1 MDEKTE
7 KVPAKDAPPAKI
19 QVPLKVQLAPRDQAP
34 PREPLPP
41 TDQAPPDEWKI
52 GQDRDA
58 NDDPL
63 LDCLIQLTKLHG
75 HPAARTGLVSGL
87 PLVMN
92 RLTVELFSR
101 AADRADLSSRVLK
114 KPLDQI
120 SPLQLPA
127 ILLLQGRQA
136 CVLVKIQG
144 LDEKFRIL
152 QPETGM
158 GEKVITK
165 AELEKI
171 YTGYAIFA
179 RPKYRLERKSLD
191 ELSPGKE
198 KDWFWGTFFKSWRI
212 YRDVLIASFLINVFG
227 LVSPFFVLIVY
238 DRVIPNNAVETL
250 WVLAIGITVIYVF
263 SVLMRALR
271 SYFIDE
277 AGNKANLKISS
288 ALLQKVL
295 DLKMEVR
302 PQSIGSFSRN
312 LQEFESIR
320 DFVTSFSITSVI
332 DLPFMFL
339 GLLVVWY
346 LGGSIVF
353 VFIVAILLLAIHA
366 WLIQKPLQG
375 AVGNTFQASS
385 QKNAILVE
393 GLSGLETIKMLG
405 AESQIQRAWEESVS
419 FIAKWSARARFLSSS
434 VNDSSFFLQSTVVVG
449 VVIAGVYKIATGDLT
464 QGGLIALVILSRQVL
479 APMGQVVSLA
489 TRYQRAK
496 EALTTLND
504 IMELPVER
512 PAGKVFLH
520 RARFDGGIGLKNL
533 TFSYPGQ
540 TSKVLNNITLE
551 IRAGEKV
558 GIIGPIGSGKT
569 TLGKLMLGLYEPQS
583 GMVTMDATDIRQ
595 IDPTELRRFIGYVPQ
610 DIQLFR
616 GTVRNNVMMGTH
628 DVDDMSILRAS
639 EIAGVDEFVKKHPL
653 GYDMEIGELG
663 RGLSGGQRQCIV
675 IARALLLD
683 PPVLVLDE
691 PTSNM
696 DNRSEVRLRKKLAE
710 VIREKTLILI
720 THRASLLDMVDR
732 LVVID
737 NGAIV
742 ADGPKASVL
751 EAMKRGQLKM

>member
-1 MDEKTE
+1 MDTH
-7 KVPAKDAPPAKI
+7 
-19 QVPLKVQLAPRDQAP
+19 
-34 PREPLPP
+34 
-41 TDQAPPDEWKI
+41 
-52 GQDRDA
+52 
-58 NDDPL
+58 DDPL
-63 LDCLIQLTKLHG
+63 LDCLVQLTKLHG
-75 HPAARTGLVSGL
+75 RPAARTGLISGL

-101 AADRADLSSRVLK
+101 AADRADLSSRVVK

-120 SPLQLPA
+120 SLLQLPA
-127 ILLLQGRQA
+127 VLLLNERQT
-136 CVLVKIQG
+136 CVLVDNG
-144 LDEKFRIL
+144 AAGEKFKIL
-152 QPETGM
+152 LPETDM
-158 GEKVITK
+158 GEKVVTK
-165 AELEKI
+165 ADLEKL
-171 YTGYAIFA
+171 YTGFAIFV

-191 ELSPGKE
+191 ELSPSSE

-212 YRDVLIASFLINVFG
+212 YRDVMVASFLINVFG

-238 DRVIPNNAVETL
+238 DRVIPNHAVETL
-250 WVLAIGITVIYVF
+250 WVLSIGITVIYFF

-271 SYFIDE
+271 SYFVDE
-277 AGNKANLKISS
+277 AGNKANLKIS
-288 ALLQKVL
+288 AMLLQKVM

-302 PQSIGSFSRN
+302 PQSIGSFTKN
-312 LQEFESIR
+312 IQEFESVR

-332 DLPFMFL
+332 DLPFMVL
-339 GLLVVWY
+339 GLFVVWY
-346 LGGSIVF
+346 LGGSIALIF
-353 VFIVAILLLAIHA
+353 LFAIVILAIHA

-375 AVGNTFQASS
+375 AVGKTFQASS

-393 GLSGLETIKMLG
+393 GISGLETIKMLG
-405 AESQIQRAWEESVS
+405 AESQIQRAWEEAVS
-419 FIAKWSARARFLSSS
+419 YIAKWSSRARFLSGS
-434 VNDSSFFLQSTVVVG
+434 VNDASFFWQSTVVVG
-449 VVIAGVYKIATGDLT
+449 VVIAGVYKIAEGNLS

-479 APMGQVVSLA
+479 GPMGQVVSLA

-496 EALTTLND
+496 EALKTLND
-504 IMELPVER
+504 IMALPVER
-512 PAGKVFLH
+512 PAGKAFLH
-520 RARFDGGIGLKNL
+520 RTRFDGAIGIKSL

-540 TSKVLNNITLE
+540 AAKALNNITLE

-558 GIIGPIGSGKT
+558 GVIGPIGSGKT
-569 TLGKLMLGLYEPQS
+569 TLGKLMLGLYEPIS
-583 GMVTMDATDIRQ
+583 GMVTMDGTDIRQ

-616 GTVRNNVMMGTH
+616 GTVRNNVTMGTH

-639 EIAGVDEFVKKHPL
+639 DIAGVDEFVKKHSL

-710 VIREKTLILI
+710 VIQDKTLILI
-720 THRASLLDMVDR
+720 THRASLLEMVDR
-732 LVVID
+732 LIVID

-751 EAMKRGQLKM
+751 EALKRGQLNI